1 MVFIPAWLGSTGGT
15 YTLYNIHDTPA
26 GEVVH
31 VVFILAGLGSTG
43 SIPTPAEEVV
53 HEIFIPAGL
62 DSTGGTY
69 SCR

>member
-1 MVFIPAWLGSTGGT
+1 MVP
-15 YTLYNIHDTPA
+15 TPA
-26 GEVVH
+26 GEVVQ
-31 VVFILAGLGSTG
+31 VVFILAGLGRTG